1 MTKQNDFNKDREN
14 YGLDVDRM
22 INEGMAGGTT
32 YSVYD
37 RMQIEQAR
45 RLPKEEEPFPSDS

>member
-14 YGLDVDRM
+14 YELDVDRM